1 MMRYL
6 FSFFLMLFFL
16 PLFANAKESLMVDY
30 YTLAR
35 YEEKQVKPYVEH
47 WRLSVNDKCS
57 VFAQVEGDKE
67 LFEGSS
73 FQYAIYKEKA
83 GIDMLLYKG
92 NIGDFLFYYSEPLPQ
107 MDWQMDESDSTI
119 CDYPCQKAEVQ
130 FRGKKWI
137 VWYTLDIPYS
147 DGPWKLNGLPGL
159 ILKAVDADKNYS
171 FEAQKISWSD
181 RKLSK
186 IDCRDAK
193 KTTLENYQKDYL
205 WNCKD
210 SHDFMRAVTGKTF
223 KIMIGDKEWKP
234 APITPC
240 LMEYVDDL
248 KK

>member
-16 PLFANAKESLMVDY
+16 PLFANAKESLVVDY

-119 CDYPCQKAEVQ
+119 CDYTFQKAEVQ
-130 FRGKKWI
+130 FR
-137 VWYTLDIPYS
+137 YPL
-147 DGPWKLNGLPGL
+147 
-159 ILKAVDADKNYS
+159 
-171 FEAQKISWSD
+171 
-181 RKLSK
+181 
-186 IDCRDAK
+186 
-193 KTTLENYQKDYL
+193 
-205 WNCKD
+205 
-210 SHDFMRAVTGKTF
+210 
-223 KIMIGDKEWKP
+223 
-234 APITPC
+234 
-240 LMEYVDDL
+240 
-248 KK
+248 